1 MPKYMFKASYTAT
14 GVKGIATE
22 GGSARRDAVKRAVES
37 VGGSLVSFNFA
48 FGNPDLY
55 AVADLPDNETATA
68 IALAVNGSGAVTV
81 HTVPLL
87 TPEEVDAAAKRDVQ
101 FRPAGG

>member
-1 MPKYMFKASYTAT
+1 VPRYMFKASYTAA

-37 VGGSLVSFNFA
+37 IGGSLESFDFA
-48 FGNPDLY
+48 FGDPDLY
-55 AVADLPDNETATA
+55 AVADLPDNEAATA
-68 IALAVNGSGAVTV
+68 MALAVNGSGAVTV

-87 TPEEVDAAAKRDVQ
+87 TPEEVDTAAKRDVQ

>member
-1 MPKYMFKASYTAT
+1 MFKASYTAA

-37 VGGSLVSFNFA
+37 IGGSLESFDFA
-48 FGNPDLY
+48 FGDPDLY
-55 AVADLPDNETATA
+55 AVADLPDNEAATA
-68 IALAVNGSGAVTV
+68 MALAVNGSGAVTV

-87 TPEEVDAAAKRDVQ
+87 TPEEVDTAAKRDVQ